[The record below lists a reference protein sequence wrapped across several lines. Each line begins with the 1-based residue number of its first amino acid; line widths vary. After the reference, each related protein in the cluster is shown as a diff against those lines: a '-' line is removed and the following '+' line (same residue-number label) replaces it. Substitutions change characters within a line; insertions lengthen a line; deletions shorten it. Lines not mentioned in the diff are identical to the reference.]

1 MDTQGNQ
8 RIIHETNFHSAQS
21 YNQRVLARQYCCR
34 YILLFLMTY
43 YLNTD
48 TAHTEDIWYN
58 FKSIIPSNVCH
69 WLFTI
74 NIYFLLNNR
83 TDALII
89 QIYSVITCSILLC
102 LEAVIKTL
110 HETCQCRMNS
120 KKLLVMGRKDAR
132 NM

>member
-1 MDTQGNQ
+1 M
-8 RIIHETNFHSAQS
+8 
-21 YNQRVLARQYCCR
+21 
-34 YILLFLMTY
+34 MY

-58 FKSIIPSNVCH
+58 FKSIIPSSVCH

-83 TDALII
+83 PDALII

-102 LEAVIKTL
+102 LEAVIKNL
-110 HETCQCRMNS
+110 HETLQCRMYS
-120 KKLLVMGRKDAR
+120 RKLLVMGREDAR